1 MDTNKDNT
9 AADKEEPKDNNQPM
23 NIQIA
28 LDLLD
33 IKDIQLTNLTV
44 EYVKRKYHKM
54 ALKWHPDKRGNT
66 ADATKKFQKIN
77 EAYTY
82 LITELKEL
90 TTNSYN
96 YDTYD
101 DFVSSS
107 TSKDDKNMYTSL
119 LSVFIAN
126 ILKTTTESS
135 IMKEAL
141 TKIIKDIVINGTK
154 VISLKLI
161 EDLDKDKSI
170 ELYNF
175 LCKYKNI
182 LHLSNETLELV
193 SSLIKEKYK
202 NDSVYVLNPSIDD
215 LLEGNIYKL
224 YVNGLLFLVPLW
236 HSEMYFD
243 DTLGNDIIVLCKP
256 ELPEKVTIDD
266 NNNIYYNLL
275 VPFDK
280 EMIYSDQSYLTM
292 QIGKRT
298 IKVPVN
304 KLYIKQEQV
313 YVLKGQ
319 GIPKIIEDDVYN
331 VSFKGDIII
340 NISFLI

>member
-1 MDTNKDNT
+1 MDTNNDKEKDILD
-9 AADKEEPKDNNQPM
+9 DKEEHM

-54 ALKWHPDKRGNT
+54 ALKWHPDKVAGNT
-66 ADATKKFQKIN
+66 ADATKKFQRIN

-82 LITELKEL
+82 LIIELKEL
-90 TTNSYN
+90 PTNNSN
-96 YDTYD
+96 D
-101 DFVSSS
+101 DFFANFVSSS
-107 TSKDDKNMYTSL
+107 TSKDEKNMYTSL
-119 LSVFIAN
+119 LSCFISN
-126 ILKTTTESS
+126 ILKTTTDSS
-135 IMKEAL
+135 IMKELLAN
-141 TKIIKDIVINGTK
+141 IIKDIVINGAK

-161 EDLDKDKSI
+161 DDLDKDKSI

-175 LCKYKNI
+175 LCKYRNI
-182 LHLSNETLELV
+182 LHLNNETLELV

-215 LLEGNIYKL
+215 LLESNIYKL

-280 EMIYSDQSYLTM
+280 DMIHSENSYLTM
-292 QIGKRT
+292 QIGKRC
-298 IKVPVN
+298 IKVPIN
-304 KLYIKQEQV
+304 KLHIKQEQV
-313 YVLKGQ
+313 YVLKEQ

-331 VSFKGDIII
+331 VSCKGDIIV
-340 NISFLI
+340 NISFI

>member
-1 MDTNKDNT
+1 MDTDCNND
-9 AADKEEPKDNNQPM
+9 EEKM

-28 LDLLD
+28 MNLLD
-33 IKDIQLTNLTV
+33 INDIELTNLTA

-54 ALKWHPDKRGNT
+54 ALRWHPDKNGNT
-66 ADATKKFQKIN
+66 LDATQRFQRIS

-82 LITELKEL
+82 LIKEL
-90 TTNSYN
+90 VTNTSSN
-96 YDTYD
+96 TNIFD

-107 TSKDDKNMYTSL
+107 DSKDEKNMYTSL
-119 LSVFIAN
+119 LSVFISN
-126 ILKTTTESS
+126 ILKTTSESS
-135 IMKEAL
+135 IMKDLL
-141 TKIIKDIVINGTK
+141 TRIIKDIVINGAK
-154 VISLKLI
+154 VISFKLI

-175 LCKYKNI
+175 LCKYKHI
-182 LHLSNETLELV
+182 LYINGETLELV

>member
-1 MDTNKDNT
+1 MDTNK
-9 AADKEEPKDNNQPM
+9 KENNKNDTEEEDPM

-33 IKDIQLTNLTV
+33 IKDIQLTNLTP

-66 ADATKKFQKIN
+66 AESTRKFQRIN

-82 LITELKEL
+82 LIKEL
-90 TTNSYN
+90 TTSSFNDN
-96 YDTYD
+96 IFA

-107 TSKDDKNMYTSL
+107 ESKDDKNMYTSL
-119 LSVFIAN
+119 LSVFISN
-126 ILKTTTESS
+126 IMKTTTESP
-135 IMKEAL
+135 IMKEVL

-170 ELYNF
+170 ELYSF
-175 LCKYKNI
+175 LCKYKTI
-182 LHLSNETLELV
+182 LHIDNETLELV

-215 LLEGNIYKL
+215 LLESNVYKL
-224 YVNGLLFLVPLW
+224 YVEKLLFLVPLW
-236 HSEMYFD
+236 HNEMYFD
-243 DTLGNDIIVLCKP
+243 DTMGNDIIVLCKP
-256 ELPEKVTIDD
+256 ELPEKMTLDE
-266 NNNIYYNLL
+266 NNNLYYHLL
-275 VPFDK
+275 VPFEK
-280 EMIYSDQSYLTM
+280 EMLISESFLTV
-292 QIGKRT
+292 QIGKRS
-298 IKVPVN
+298 IKIPVN
-304 KLYIKQEQV
+304 KLYIKQEQT

-319 GIPKIIEDDVYN
+319 GIPKIVEDDVYN
-331 VSFKGDIII
+331 VSSKGDIII
-340 NISFLI
+340 TIRFQ

>member
-1 MDTNKDNT
+1 MDTNKE
-9 AADKEEPKDNNQPM
+9 DKEPM

-33 IKDIQLTNLTV
+33 IKDIKLTNLTA

-66 ADATKKFQKIN
+66 SEATKKFQRIN

-82 LITELKEL
+82 LIKELKEL
-90 TTNSYN
+90 TTNNDNIFS
-96 YDTYD
+96 

-107 TSKDDKNMYTSL
+107 DFKDEKNMYTSL
-119 LSVFIAN
+119 LSVFISN
-126 ILKTTTESS
+126 ILKTTTDSP
-135 IMKEAL
+135 IMKEVL
-141 TKIIKDIVINGTK
+141 TKIIKDIVVNGTK

-170 ELYNF
+170 ELYTF
-175 LCKYKNI
+175 LCKYSTI
-182 LHLSNETLELV
+182 LYIDNETLELV

-215 LLEGNIYKL
+215 LLDSNIYKL
-224 YVNGLLFLVPLW
+224 YIEKLLFLVPLW
-236 HSEMYFD
+236 HNEMYFD

-256 ELPEKVTIDD
+256 ELPEKMTLDE
-266 NNNIYYNLL
+266 NNNLYYNLL
-275 VPFDK
+275 VPFEK
-280 EMIYSDQSYLTM
+280 EMLISEYFLTI
-292 QIGKRT
+292 QIGKRS
-298 IKVPVN
+298 IKIPVN
-304 KLYIKQEQV
+304 KLYIKQEQT

-331 VSFKGDIII
+331 VSSKGDIII
-340 NISFLI
+340 TIRFQ

>member
-1 MDTNKDNT
+1 MDTNKKENNDNK
-9 AADKEEPKDNNQPM
+9 DEDQKDNNEPM

-33 IKDIQLTNLTV
+33 IKDIKLTNLTT

-66 ADATKKFQKIN
+66 SEVTKKFQRIN

-82 LITELKEL
+82 LIKELKEL
-90 TTNSYN
+90 TTNNLNDNIFS
-96 YDTYD
+96 

-107 TSKDDKNMYTSL
+107 ESKDDKNMYTSL
-119 LSVFIAN
+119 LSVFISN
-126 ILKTTTESS
+126 IMKTTAESP
-135 IMKEAL
+135 IMKEVL

-170 ELYNF
+170 ELYSF
-175 LCKYKNI
+175 LCKYKTI
-182 LHLSNETLELV
+182 LHIDNETLELV

-215 LLEGNIYKL
+215 LLDSNVYKL
-224 YVNGLLFLVPLW
+224 YIEKLLFLVPLW
-236 HSEMYFD
+236 HNEMYFD
-243 DTLGNDIIVLCKP
+243 DTMGNDIIVLCKP
-256 ELPEKVTIDD
+256 ELPEKMTLDE
-266 NNNIYYNLL
+266 NNNLYYNLL
-275 VPFDK
+275 VPFEK
-280 EMIYSDQSYLTM
+280 EMLNSESFLTI
-292 QIGKRT
+292 QIGKRP
-298 IKVPVN
+298 IKIPVN
-304 KLYIKQEQV
+304 KLYIKQEQT

-319 GIPKIIEDDVYN
+319 GIPKIVEDDVYN
-331 VSFKGDIII
+331 VSSKGDIII
-340 NISFLI
+340 TIRFQ